1 MESFKGSA
9 SSKTSITSLANRLVD
24 LSESLDL
31 YLRER
36 GHEPPNFSYD
46 SAPLPETP
54 QWEKLRDQLNDTAY
68 DLLQLVNGPKNDLR
82 RWTWSIMDLSAM
94 EVALSCKL
102 FERIPNN
109 TVGWTAAEIA
119 RAVQADEGFIQR
131 ILKMLATHRIF
142 EEHTDGKFRH
152 TASSS
157 FLRTSIFSAMCDVAL
172 DDCSNAAS
180 SMNIWTGALSHSTE
194 SEVNPFSMRYGT
206 SSYRYY
212 DNNPEKAARFSAA
225 MSAWYPGQFSIPMKW
240 QRVYETPKADRNT
253 VDDSFV
259 FLRENFDC
267 M

>member
-1 MESFKGSA
+1 MGSSKKSA

-31 YLRER
+31 HLRER
-36 GHEPPNFSYD
+36 GHEPPDFSCN

-54 QWEKLRDQLNDTAY
+54 QWETLRDQLNDTAH
-68 DLLQLVNGPKNDLR
+68 DLLRLVNGPKNDLR

-94 EVALSCKL
+94 QVALSCKL
-102 FERIPNN
+102 FERIPND
-109 TVGWTAAEIA
+109 TVGWTAAEVA
-119 RAVQADEGFIQR
+119 RAVQVEEGFIQR

-142 EEHTDGKFRH
+142 EEHTGGKFRH

-172 DDCSNAAS
+172 DDCFKAAS
-180 SMNIWTGALSHSTE
+180 DMNVWIESLSHSAE
-194 SEVNPFSMRYGT
+194 SEVSPFSTRYGT
-206 SSYRYY
+206 SFYRYY
-212 DNNPEKAARFSAA
+212 DNNPGKAARFSTA
-225 MSAWYPGQFSIPMKW
+225 MSAWSLGQFRTPMTW
-240 QRVYETPKADRNT
+240 QVVYETPEADGNI